1 MNEKVPLSAI
11 LAAYPVR
18 EPSIRFIRHNENMT
32 YRVTDGTTGQ
42 SYLLRIHKPVTDKLH
57 GLQHSREGLHA
68 EMQWL
73 ADLGAAAGVRVQ
85 KPVAS
90 HEGEWVTSVNLDAES
105 GTQSGVRSGIF
116 CTLLEWIE
124 GRDVGQ
130 GESFS
135 RETVTGLGRQLG
147 AMHRFSQTYPGAA
160 IMKRPRYAGAE
171 QNEEMLTRIR
181 SGLSMD
187 LFREEDLEIVGQ
199 TFTRIADK
207 LERHSRSGSSWG
219 LIHADINKGNLIV
232 TDQGLSLIDFCLF
245 GHGYYGYDLAGC
257 ALTMKTELRDSV
269 LEGYSLVRP
278 GAVTERLDLL
288 EGFMLLSIFGFYSFH
303 LHNPDKHPW
312 MKERMPAFCKN
323 YCVPFLEDRSL
334 FYTM

>member
-1 MNEKVPLSAI
+1 MNEKAPLSAI

-18 EPSIRFIRHNENMT
+18 EPSVQFIRHNENMT
-32 YRVTDGTTGQ
+32 YRVTDGTTGR

-57 GLQHSREGLHA
+57 GLQHSKEGLNA

-73 ADLGAAAGVRVQ
+73 ADLGTAAGMRVQ

-90 HEGEWVTSVNLDAES
+90 HAGEWVTSVNLDAES
-105 GTQSGVRSGIF
+105 GAQSGIF

-124 GRDVGQ
+124 GRDVGN

-135 RETVTGLGRQLG
+135 REMVKGLGRQLG
-147 AMHRFSQTYPGAA
+147 IMHLFSQTYAGAA
-160 IMKRPRYAGAE
+160 ELRRPRYAGVE
-171 QNEEMLTRIR
+171 QNEEMLARIR

-187 LFREEDLEIVGQ
+187 LFREEDLEIVGR

-207 LERHSRSGSSWG
+207 LERHSRSGTTWG

-232 TDQGLSLIDFCLF
+232 TEQGFSLIDFCLF

-334 FYTM
+334 FYTL

>member
-18 EPSIRFIRHNENMT
+18 EPSLRFIRHNENMT

-73 ADLGAAAGVRVQ
+73 ADLGAATGVRVQ

-90 HEGEWVTSVNLDAES
+90 HEGEWVTAVNLDAES
-105 GTQSGVRSGIF
+105 GTQSGARSGIF

-160 IMKRPRYAGAE
+160 IMKRPRYAGGE
-171 QNEEMLTRIR
+171 QNEEMLARIR
-181 SGLSMD
+181 SGLSFFILCRTTDIHMHHAKIYG
-187 LFREEDLEIVGQ
+187 RRPQGG
-199 TFTRIADK
+199 
-207 LERHSRSGSSWG
+207 SR
-219 LIHADINKGNLIV
+219 L
-232 TDQGLSLIDFCLF
+232 
-245 GHGYYGYDLAGC
+245 
-257 ALTMKTELRDSV
+257 
-269 LEGYSLVRP
+269 
-278 GAVTERLDLL
+278 
-288 EGFMLLSIFGFYSFH
+288 
-303 LHNPDKHPW
+303 
-312 MKERMPAFCKN
+312 
-323 YCVPFLEDRSL
+323 
-334 FYTM
+334 

>member
-1 MNEKVPLSAI
+1 MNDKGLLSGI

-18 EPSIRFIRHNENMT
+18 EPSVRFIRHNENRT
-32 YRVTDGTTGQ
+32 YRVTDGITGQ
-42 SYLLRIHKPVTDKLH
+42 SYLLRIHKPVTDKLY
-57 GLQHSREGLHA
+57 GLQHTLEGLQA

-73 ADLGAAAGVRVQ
+73 ADLGAGTGMRVQ

-90 HEGEWVTSVNLDAES
+90 HAGEWVTSVNLEGES
-105 GTQSGVRSGIF
+105 GSQSAVF

-124 GRDVGQ
+124 GRDVGH

-135 RETVTGLGRQLG
+135 RERVRELGRQLG
-147 AMHRFSQTYPGAA
+147 IMHEFSQTYAGAA
-160 IMKRPRYAGAE
+160 ELKRPRYADAE
-171 QNEEMLTRIR
+171 QNEEMLARIR
-181 SGLSMD
+181 SGLSMG
-187 LFREEDLEIVGQ
+187 LFREEDLEIAGL
-199 TFTRIADK
+199 TFARIADK
-207 LERHSRSGSSWG
+207 LERHSRSGSTWG

-232 TDQGLSLIDFCLF
+232 TEHGFAFIDFCLF

-257 ALTMKTELRDSV
+257 SLTVQAESRDSV
-269 LEGYSLVRP
+269 LEGYSLIRP
-278 GAVTERLDLL
+278 GAAGERPDLL

-334 FYTM
+334 FYTF